1 VLEKEIGD
9 VRKQVLGAYSDAH
22 AHVQGWVSKWIG
34 VEHAFESAFPTLH
47 EALIPEGLNF
57 SPLSAGR
64 VKSIIAPDEAVT
76 PGLLYSGVAGLTGS
90 ILARNRILP
99 TRLLLPP
106 IFLFATANYF
116 LPKTTGNLTTY
127 LGDLEDT
134 YVPEVAQKHDI
145 AKAHSAMAWAR
156 LKDATANGRAKLDES
171 AGLAVHKIQEATGLK
186 LKETLGWQ
194 KAKIAEAAT
203 RVQQEAVH
211 VKEISSTEIK
221 ALQDKAAIKAE
232 KVEEKVEEKV
242 AGEVQKAE
250 AKIEKVDEKADDEA
264 KRLV

>member
-1 VLEKEIGD
+1 M
-9 VRKQVLGAYSDAH
+9 
-22 AHVQGWVSKWIG
+22 
-34 VEHAFESAFPTLH
+34 
-47 EALIPEGLNF
+47 
-57 SPLSAGR
+57 
-64 VKSIIAPDEAVT
+64 KSIISPDEAVT

-106 IFLFATANYF
+106 VFLFATANYF
-116 LPKTTGNLTTY
+116 LPKTTGNLSAY

-211 VKEISSTEIK
+211 VKEATSTEIK
-221 ALQDKAAIKAE
+221 ALQDKAATKVE
-232 KVEEKVEEKV
+232 KVEENV
-242 AGEVQKAE
+242 AGEVQQAE
-250 AKIEKVDEKADDEA
+250 AKIEKVDGKIDDET